1 MKIKLSGKTS
11 RFAKRTLA
19 DFSEKMIVML
29 TDMPLEEISVQKI
42 CDVCNYPRS
51 TFYNYFDDI
60 YDLMDYCWTTIIKDM
75 NIEKYLNVQKD
86 QNTEQIFSIL
96 YEYFDQYRLQIHR
109 ILLKN
114 GLEGRC
120 MASLRVFMKKQIRQ
134 IISMCPGTKDF
145 PVREDVMVDY
155 YAAMLEMLLEKCFFT
170 KEQLSKEEAL
180 QAVRFLLGSVEKEA
194 HKNDFVFQCNWK
206 WKIYFRT
213 DCRENK

>member
-1 MKIKLSGKTS
+1 MKINLSDKTS

-19 DFSEKMIVML
+19 DFSERMIIML

-42 CDVCNYPRS
+42 CDICNYPRS

-60 YDLMDYCWTTIIKDM
+60 YDLMDYCWIAIMKDM
-75 NIEKYLNVQKD
+75 DIEKYLNIQGE
-86 QNTEQIFSIL
+86 QNTEQIFSLL
-96 YEYFDQYRLQIHR
+96 YEYLDQYRLQIHR

-120 MASLRVFMKKQIRQ
+120 MASLRAFMKKQIGQ

-155 YAAMLEMLLEKCFFT
+155 YAATIEMLLEMLFY
-170 KEQLSKEEAL
+170 
-180 QAVRFLLGSVEKEA
+180 KEA
-194 HKNDFVFQCNWK
+194 AKQRRSITSSPISDWQCGK
-206 WKIYFRT
+206 GGS
-213 DCRENK
+213 

>member
-1 MKIKLSGKTS
+1 MKFKLSDKTS

-19 DFSEKMIVML
+19 DFSKRMIVML
-29 TDMPLEEISVQKI
+29 ADMPLEEISVQKI

-60 YDLMDYCWTTIIKDM
+60 YDLMDYCWIAIMKDM
-75 NIEKYLNVQKD
+75 DIEKYLNVQEE
-86 QNTEQIFSIL
+86 QNTEQIFSLL
-96 YEYFDQYRLQIHR
+96 YKYLDPYRLQIHR

-120 MASLRVFMKKQIRQ
+120 MASLRAFMKKQIRQ
-134 IISMCPGTKDF
+134 IISMCPGTRDF

-155 YAAMLEMLLEKCFFT
+155 YAATLEMLLEKCFFA

-180 QAVRFLLGSVEKEA
+180 QAVGFLLGSVEKEA
-194 HKNDFVFQCNWK
+194 HKK
-206 WKIYFRT
+206 
-213 DCRENK
+213 